1 MKFQPPLALALAL
14 ATSAC
19 TSLPPAPP
27 SVGHIR
33 AGEGPK
39 TPAAVPPL
47 VPDILPLPRPTAG
60 PKVETYSVVVTNLR
74 VQDLLFALARD
85 ARINV
90 DIHPGLT
97 GTVTLNA
104 INQTLPQILSRL
116 AKQVEMRYEFDGPNL
131 VVMPDSPFLRT
142 YQIDYVNLSRNVSG
156 TVSTNTQ
163 IATSGTG
170 TNLTGGSSLPASSM
184 VSGGNVSATRI
195 ENASRNLF
203 WESIE
208 KNLRD
213 LLRETDKLLPEGSSE
228 TLVENVETSSTTG
241 TGVTPPTVASGRNR
255 GRSTQQTTAAGGLAT
270 SPNPAAM
277 QNSTTTMVHKST
289 FREAASVIA
298 NRETGIVNVRAT
310 GRQHEKVREFLDQ
323 VMSAA
328 RRQVLIEATILE
340 VGLSDTYRQ
349 GIEWSRIL
357 SSGTRFGLTG
367 PTLGSSAG
375 NAVTPF
381 SVAYNSAG
389 GIDST
394 IKLLEGF
401 GTVKVL
407 SSPKLSV
414 LNNQTAV
421 IKVVEEYVYF
431 NVKADTTQT
440 TNAGALTTVTTT
452 PQAVSVG
459 LVMTVTP
466 QVGENDEIILNIR
479 PTISSIADFRRD
491 PNPNIPATIA
501 NLVPQI
507 RTREIESILRIG
519 NGETAI
525 LGGLMEDRI
534 DYKTGR
540 VPLIGAIPLLGEVF
554 TNRDNAILKTE
565 LVIFLRPV
573 VVREPNL
580 VTRTAHLREQLPGAD
595 FFTET
600 PRPGSRNFPAPAQAL
615 PADTIPSPGAGT
627 P

>member
-1 MKFQPPLALALAL
+1 MWRAGLLALTAAG
-14 ATSAC
+14 C
-19 TSLPPAPP
+19 TSIPP
-27 SVGHIR
+27 SPPSPSHVGTQGARPESAESI
-33 AGEGPK
+33 
-39 TPAAVPPL
+39 PPIVTDL
-47 VPDILPLPRPTAG
+47 LPLPRPTPA
-60 PKVETYSVVVTNLR
+60 PAAETYSVVVTNLR
-74 VQDLLFALARD
+74 IQDLLFALARD
-85 ARINV
+85 ARINI
-90 DIHPGLT
+90 DIHPGLS

-104 INQTLPQILSRL
+104 INQTLPQILSRI
-116 AKQVEMRYEFDGPNL
+116 ARQVDMRYEFDGPNL
-131 VVMPDSPFLRT
+131 TVMPDSPFLRT
-142 YQIDYVNLSRNVSG
+142 YRIDYVNLSRSVSG

-163 IATSGTG
+163 IATSGTSNLHATG
-170 TNLTGGSSLPASSM
+170 TGLPSGTPIT
-184 VSGGNVSATRI
+184 GGNVSATRI
-195 ENASRNLF
+195 ENASRNQF
-203 WESIE
+203 WESVE

-213 LLRETDKLLPEGSSE
+213 LLRETDKQLPEGSSE
-228 TLVENVETSSTTG
+228 TVVENVETTTTTG
-241 TGVTPPTVASGRNR
+241 TGVTPATPGGRNR
-255 GRSTQQTTAAGGLAT
+255 NARPAQGQPAGFAA

-277 QNSTTTMVHKST
+277 QNATTTVVHKST

-298 NRETGIVNVRAT
+298 NRETGVVTVRAT
-310 GRQHEKVREFLDQ
+310 GRQHEKVREFIDQ

-357 SSGTRFGLTG
+357 ASGTRFGLTG
-367 PTLGSSAG
+367 PTLGSSTG
-375 NAVTPF
+375 NAISPF
-381 SVAYNSAG
+381 SASYQSAN

-394 IKLLEGF
+394 IRLLEGF

-421 IKVVEEYVYF
+421 IKVVEEFVYF
-431 NVKADTTQT
+431 AVRADTTQT

-466 QVGENDEIILNIR
+466 QVSEADEVILNVR

-491 PNPNIPATIA
+491 PNPNIPANIS

-507 RTREIESILRIG
+507 RTREIESVLRLG

-540 VPLIGAIPLLGEVF
+540 VPIAGAIPLFGELF
-554 TNRDNAILKTE
+554 TNRDNAIQKTE

-580 VTRTAHLREQLPGAD
+580 VAATPHLRSQLPGPG
-595 FFTET
+595 FFTDT
-600 PRPGSRNFPAPAQAL
+600 PRPGSRNFPP
-615 PADTIPSPGAGT
+615 PPGADPLPPNSAT

>member
-1 MKFQPPLALALAL
+1 MKFRRLLAPLLAIVLAGC
-14 ATSAC
+14 ASR
-19 TSLPPAPP
+19 PP
-27 SVGHIR
+27 SPPSASHLR
-33 AGEGPK
+33 AEDV
-39 TPAAVPPL
+39 PAAIGDIPPL
-47 VPDILPLPRPTAG
+47 VPDILPLPRPAPAPRT
-60 PKVETYSVVVTNLR
+60 ETYSVVVTNLR
-74 VQDLLFALARD
+74 IQDLLFALARD

-90 DIHPGLT
+90 DIHPGLS

-104 INQTLPQILSRL
+104 INQTLPQILTRL
-116 AKQVEMRYEFDGPNL
+116 ARQVDMRYEFDGPNL
-131 VVMPDSPFLRT
+131 MVMPDSPFLRT
-142 YQIDYVNLSRNVSG
+142 YRIDYVNLSRNVSG

-163 IATSGTG
+163 IATTGTG
-170 TNLTGGSSLPASSM
+170 TLHPTSGSLPASTA
-184 VSGGNVSATRI
+184 VNGGNVSATRI
-195 ENASRNLF
+195 ENASRNQF
-203 WESIE
+203 WDSVE

-213 LLRETDKLLPEGSSE
+213 LLRETDKILPEGSSE
-228 TLVENVETSSTTG
+228 TVIENLETATTTG
-241 TGVTPPTVASGRNR
+241 TGVAPTPTNGGRYRNR
-255 GRSTQQTTAAGGLAT
+255 AAPAQPSGGGLAA
-270 SPNPAAM
+270 SPNPAAI
-277 QNSTTTMVHKST
+277 QNSTTTLVHKST
-289 FREAASVIA
+289 YREAASVIA
-298 NRETGIVNVRAT
+298 NRETGVVTVRAT
-310 GRQHEKVREFLDQ
+310 GRQHEKVQEFIDQ

-349 GIEWSRIL
+349 GIEWSRL
-357 SSGTRFGLTG
+357 LGSGTRFGITG
-367 PTLGSSAG
+367 PALGASAG
-375 NAVTPF
+375 NTVTPF
-381 SVAYNSAG
+381 SIAYNSAG

-431 NVKADTTQT
+431 SVKADTTQT

-466 QVGENDEIILNIR
+466 QVSEADEIILNVR

-507 RTREIESILRIG
+507 RTREIESILRLG
-519 NGETAI
+519 DGETAI

-540 VPLIGAIPLLGEVF
+540 VPLIGSLPVLGEAF
-554 TNRDNAILKTE
+554 TNRDNAIQKTE

-580 VTRTAHLREQLPGAD
+580 VANTAHLRKQLPGPD
-595 FFTET
+595 FFVER
-600 PRPGSRNFPAPAQAL
+600 PRPGSRNFPAPVQPDRPFTTA
-615 PADTIPSPGAGT
+615 T